1 MSTTTTTYTK
11 RKPRKKS
18 ANGATATNGATSAKG
33 PKLLSSLTARGIREA
48 IDNGKTI
55 PDLCEEYDCTSE
67 ELDLVI
73 KRLYPQEFSREK
85 ISRGFKKNGKKRKDG
100 KTSATP
106 ASTPVP
112 KKTEAMTS
120 EAEPAAA
127 NESTPDTSTEQE
139 TAQAEVA
146 ETTETTQ
153 EADKSL
159 EELQT
164 LEKQL
169 TDSIIDTENRHKA
182 AWQKH
187 HAHGEAIKAIYGKI
201 EEIQKQLAG
210 LTAEY
215 QQELAGARQCEEEMS
230 AATAERNVELA
241 KREEVR
247 ASIAKAKKLTIMVYA
262 TGEFEELNHNEVD
275 FSGHNEIYLEIRDD
289 SRLEEARI
297 KDVKILAMVLA
308 AERNHKDREIEF
320 SFENPDVEIA
330 YLYYKDE

>member
-1 MSTTTTTYTK
+1 MSTTTTYTN
-11 RKPRKKS
+11 RKPRKKP

-55 PDLCEEYDCTSE
+55 PDLCKEYGCTSE
-67 ELDLVI
+67 ELDSVI

-85 ISRGFKKNGKKRKDG
+85 ISRGFKKNVKKRKDG

-127 NESTPDTSTEQE
+127 NKSTSDTSTEQE
-139 TAQAEVA
+139 TARAEVA
-146 ETTETTQ
+146 ETTETAQ

-159 EELQT
+159 EELQK
-164 LEKQL
+164 LENEL
-169 TDSIIDTENRHKA
+169 TDSIIDIENRHKA

-187 HAHGEAIKAIYGKI
+187 HAHGEAIKTIYGKI
-201 EEIQKQLAG
+201 EEIQKQIAD
-210 LTAEY
+210 LTAKY
-215 QQELAGARQCEEEMS
+215 QEELTGARQCEEEMS
-230 AATAERNVELA
+230 AATAERKAKLV

-247 ASIAKAKKLTIMVYA
+247 ASIAKAKKLTIIVYK
-262 TGEFEELNHNEVD
+262 TGEFEELNHKEINI
-275 FSGHNEIYLEIRDD
+275 SGHDEIYLKIRDD

-297 KDVKILAMVLA
+297 KDIKILAMVLA
-308 AERNHKDREIEF
+308 AEHNHRDREIEF

-330 YLYYKDE
+330 YLCYKGE